1 MKRILFTL
9 TALVLVAAGCGGAGD
24 DAAVTEPTSDSAVHN
39 EADMMFVQG
48 MIPHH
53 QQAVTMS
60 DMALE
65 TSDNTEVLALAEQI
79 KAAQQPEI
87 DQMRNLLD
95 QWGAPAEGGMEGME
109 GMEGMGNMQGMMS
122 QSEMGAMMSAEGG
135 EFDRLFL
142 TGMITHHQGAITSS
156 ETELAEGESAEAQEL
171 AQEIIDAQEAEIAE
185 METLLEEIA

>member
-9 TALVLVAAGCGGAGD
+9 TALVLVAAGCGD
-24 DAAVTEPTSDSAVHN
+24 DAVTDSTSASATHN

-95 QWGAPAEGGMEGME
+95 QWGAPAERGME

-122 QSEMGAMMSAEGG
+122 QSEMGAMMSAQGG

-142 TGMITHHQGAITSS
+142 TGMIRHHQGAVTSS

>member
-9 TALVLVAAGCGGAGD
+9 TALVLVAAGCGD
-24 DAAVTEPTSDSAVHN
+24 DAVTDSTSASAVHN

-65 TSDNTEVLALAEQI
+65 NSDNTEVLALAEQI

-122 QSEMGAMMSAEGG
+122 ESEMGAMMSAQGG

>member
-24 DAAVTEPTSDSAVHN
+24 DAVTEPTSDSAVHN

-65 TSDNTEVLALAEQI
+65 NSDNTEVLALAEQI

-122 QSEMGAMMSAEGG
+122 ESEMGAMMSAQGG

-185 METLLEEIA
+185 METLLEAIA

>member
-9 TALVLVAAGCGGAGD
+9 TALVLVAAGCGD
-24 DAAVTEPTSDSAVHN
+24 DAVTDPTSASATHN

-60 DMALE
+60 DMALG
-65 TSDNTEVLALAEQI
+65 TSDNAEVLALAEQI

-87 DQMRNLLD
+87 DQMRDLLD
-95 QWGAPAEGGMEGME
+95 QWGAPTEEGME
-109 GMEGMGNMQGMMS
+109 GMEGMGNMRGMMS
-122 QSEMGAMMSAEGG
+122 ESEMGAMMSAQGA

-142 TGMITHHQGAITSS
+142 TGMIAHHQGAITSS

-185 METLLEEIA
+185 METLLEGIA

>member
-9 TALVLVAAGCGGAGD
+9 TALVLVAAGCGDAGD

-87 DQMRNLLD
+87 DQMQNLLD
-95 QWGAPAEGGMEGME
+95 QWGAPAGGGMEGME

-122 QSEMGAMMSAEGG
+122 QSEMGAMMSAQGG

-142 TGMITHHQGAITSS
+142 TGMIRHHQGAVTSS

-185 METLLEEIA
+185 METLLEGIA

>member
-9 TALVLVAAGCGGAGD
+9 TALVLVAAGCGD
-24 DAAVTEPTSDSAVHN
+24 DAVTDSTSASATHN

-65 TSDNTEVLALAEQI
+65 TSDNAEVVALAEQI

-87 DQMRNLLD
+87 DQMQNLLE
-95 QWGAPAEGGMEGME
+95 QWGAPAGGGME

-122 QSEMGAMMSAEGG
+122 ESEMGAMMSAQGG

-142 TGMITHHQGAITSS
+142 TGMIAHHQGAIQSS

-185 METLLEEIA
+185 METLLEAIA